1 MRKTLRTS
9 PEQILNGSILPTLL
23 KLSGPAIVAFLFHTT
38 FNFVDRFFVSR
49 LGPVELGALGMAF
62 TVQSILITIG
72 SGTGIG
78 ASSLIARFIGADK
91 NDQANNAAEHS
102 LLIILA
108 FSLIT
113 ITFGPLLTRPLFI
126 LLGASEQMLP
136 YILSYINII
145 LYGSLFQFFAM
156 IGNGIL
162 RGEGNTVTP
171 MQVMILGT
179 LVNII
184 LDPLLIFGIG
194 PFPALGVQGAA
205 LATVIG
211 RAVSC
216 ILLAVSLFGK
226 KNIVVLNMRAFRYQ
240 GAFIRGIFAVGGPT
254 IVGQLSNS
262 LGLSLLFILLRPYGD
277 MAKSAFTLGFTY
289 QQVATLPIIGI
300 AQGTLTMT
308 GQNFGAGKI
317 RRVKLIIEKSLL
329 FCVGVMCAIALVV
342 ILGRG
347 AFVRVFSDV
356 GEVIR
361 IGRTML
367 MIFALGFP
375 FLAARFILAS
385 FFQGM
390 GKGFAAFV
398 INFSYILLFAMPMAL
413 ILSRLIGLEG
423 IWMGIVSGNLLSSV
437 LGAVWAV
444 VAARRLEAGRECQDR
459 TIQESGESG
468 ARP

>member
-9 PEQILNGSILPTLL
+9 PERILGGSILPTLL
-23 KLSGPAIVAFLFHTT
+23 KLSGPAIIAFIFHTT
-38 FNFVDRFFVSR
+38 FNFVDRLFVSR

-78 ASSLIARFIGADK
+78 ASSLIARFIGAGK
-91 NDQANNAAEHS
+91 EEQANNAAEHS

-108 FSLIT
+108 LALIT
-113 ITFGPLLTRPLFI
+113 TIFGPRLTRPLFL
-126 LLGASEQMLP
+126 LLGASGQMLP

-145 LYGSLFQFFAM
+145 LYGSFFQFFSM

-171 MQVMILGT
+171 MQVMVVGT
-179 LVNII
+179 LVNIA

-216 ILLAVSLFGK
+216 IVLATSLFGK
-226 KNIVVLNMRAFRYQ
+226 RNLVVLNMQAFRYQ
-240 GAFIRGIFAVGGPT
+240 GGIIGGIFAVGGPT

-308 GQNFGAGKI
+308 GQNFGAGRI
-317 RRVKLIIEKSLL
+317 GRVKSIVGKSLL
-329 FCVGVMCAIALVV
+329 VCMGVMCAFALIM

-347 AFVRVFSDV
+347 ALVRVFSDV

-361 IGRTML
+361 IGKTML
-367 MIFALGFP
+367 TIFALGFP

-385 FFQGM
+385 FFQGL

-398 INFSYILLFAMPMAL
+398 INFSYILIFAMPLAL
-413 ILSRLIGLEG
+413 LLSRLIGIEG
-423 IWMGIVSGNLLSSV
+423 IWMGIVSGNLLSSI
-437 LGAVWAV
+437 LGAVWA
-444 VAARRLEAGRECQDR
+444 AATSHRLEAGIEEPLPAAQLRE
-459 TIQESGESG
+459 
-468 ARP
+468 

>member
-9 PEQILNGSILPTLL
+9 PEQIQSGPILPTLL

-38 FNFVDRFFVSR
+38 FNFVDRFFVYR
-49 LGPVELGALGMAF
+49 LGEVEGGALVMAF
-62 TVQSILITIG
+62 TVQSVLIGIG

-78 ASSLIARFIGADK
+78 ASSLIARFIGAGK
-91 NDQANNAAEHS
+91 KEQANNAAEHS
-102 LLIILA
+102 LVIIIA

-113 ITFGPLLTRPLFI
+113 TVFGPLLTRPLFT
-126 LLGASEQMLP
+126 LLGASQQMLP
-136 YILSYINII
+136 YILGYINII

-162 RGEGNTVTP
+162 RGEGNTVKP
-171 MQVMILGT
+171 MQVMVLGT
-179 LVNII
+179 LVNIA

-211 RAVSC
+211 RGVSC
-216 ILLAVSLFGK
+216 ILLAASLFGK
-226 KNIVVLNMRAFRYQ
+226 KNLVVLNMRAFRYQ
-240 GAFIRGIFAVGGPT
+240 RAIIRGIFAVGGPT

-262 LGLSLLFILLRPYGD
+262 LGLFLLFFLLKPYGD
-277 MAKSAFTLGFTY
+277 MAKSAFGLGFTY
-289 QQVATLPIIGI
+289 QQVAILPIIGI

-308 GQNFGAGKI
+308 GQNFGAGRI
-317 RRVKLIIEKSLL
+317 GRVKSIVEKSLL
-329 FCVGVMCAIALVV
+329 FCMGVMSALALVM
-342 ILGRG
+342 IMGRE
-347 AFVRVFSDV
+347 AFIRIFSDV

-361 IGRTML
+361 IGRMML

-375 FLAARFILAS
+375 FLAARLILAS
-385 FFQGM
+385 FFQGL

-413 ILSRLIGLEG
+413 LLSRLFGLQG
-423 IWMGIVSGNLLSSV
+423 LWMGIVSGNLLSSI
-437 LGAVWAV
+437 LGAVWV
-444 VAARRLEAGRECQDR
+444 VTAAGKLESETEEPKPAATSRV
-459 TIQESGESG
+459 
-468 ARP
+468 

>member
-9 PEQILNGSILPTLL
+9 PEQIQGGPILQTLL
-23 KLSGPAIVAFLFHTT
+23 KLSAPAIVAFLFHTT

-49 LGPVELGALGMAF
+49 LGAVELGALGMAF
-62 TVQSILITIG
+62 TVQSVLITLG
-72 SGTGIG
+72 AGTGIG
-78 ASSLIARFIGADK
+78 TSSLIARFIGAGK
-91 NDQANNAAEHS
+91 KEQANNAAEHS

-108 FSLIT
+108 LSLFT
-113 ITFGPLLTRPLFI
+113 TVFGPLLTRPLFT

-136 YILSYINII
+136 YILGYINIV
-145 LYGSLFQFFAM
+145 LFGSFFQFFAM

-171 MQVMILGT
+171 MQVMVLGT
-179 LVNII
+179 LVNIA

-216 ILLAVSLFGK
+216 ILLAFSLFGK
-226 KNIVVLNMRAFRYQ
+226 KNLVVLNLKAFHYQ

-254 IVGQLSNS
+254 VVGQLSNS

-289 QQVATLPIIGI
+289 QQVAVLPIIGI
-300 AQGTLTMT
+300 AQGTLTMI

-317 RRVKLIIEKSLL
+317 QRVKSIVEKSLL
-329 FCVGVMCAIALVV
+329 FCMEVMCGFALVM

-347 AFVRVFSDV
+347 SLVRVFSDLP
-356 GEVIR
+356 EVIR

-375 FLAARFILAS
+375 FLSARFILAS
-385 FFQGM
+385 FFQGL

-398 INFSYILLFAMPMAL
+398 INFSYILIFAMPMAL
-413 ILSRLIGLEG
+413 LLSRLIGLQG
-423 IWMGIVSGNLLSSV
+423 IWIGIVSGNLLSSL

-444 VAARRLEAGRECQDR
+444 IAARKLNPETAEQTRAAK
-459 TIQESGESG
+459 SSV
-468 ARP
+468 

>member
-1 MRKTLRTS
+1 MRKTLRTR
-9 PEQILNGSILPTLL
+9 PEQILGGEILPTLL
-23 KLSGPAIVAFLFHTT
+23 KLSVPAIIAFTFHTT
-38 FNFVDRFFVSR
+38 FNFVDRLFVSR
-49 LGPVELGALGMAF
+49 LGAVELGALGMAF

-78 ASSLIARFIGADK
+78 ASSLIARFIGAGKK
-91 NDQANNAAEHS
+91 NKANNAAEHS
-102 LLIILA
+102 LLIILGL
-108 FSLIT
+108 SLFFT
-113 ITFGPLLTRPLFI
+113 ILGPFLTRPLFV

-145 LYGSLFQFFAM
+145 LYGSFFQFFAM
-156 IGNGIL
+156 VGNGIL

-179 LVNII
+179 LVNIV

-205 LATVIG
+205 IATVIG

-226 KNIVVLNMRAFRYQ
+226 KNIVALNMKVFRFE
-240 GAFIRGIFAVGGPT
+240 GSILRGIFAVGGPT

-289 QQVATLPIIGI
+289 QQVAILPIIGI

-308 GQNFGAGKI
+308 GQNFGAQ
-317 RRVKLIIEKSLL
+317 RFQRVKSVVQKSLL
-329 FCVGVMCAIALVV
+329 FCMGIMSVFALVMIV
-342 ILGRG
+342 GREPL
-347 AFVRVFSDV
+347 VRVFSDV
-356 GEVIR
+356 AEVIR

-367 MIFALGFP
+367 LIFAVGFP
-375 FLAARFILAS
+375 FLAARFILSS
-385 FFQGM
+385 FFQGL
-390 GKGFAAFV
+390 GKGFTAFV
-398 INFSYILLFAMPMAL
+398 INFSYIILFAMPLAL
-413 ILSRLIGLEG
+413 LLSRLIGIEG
-423 IWMGIVSGNLLSSV
+423 IWSALVLGNLLSSV
-437 LGAVWAV
+437 LGAVLAV
-444 VAARRLEAGRECQDR
+444 ATGGRLVSLSDTVETAA
-459 TIQESGESG
+459 
-468 ARP
+468 

>member
-1 MRKTLRTS
+1 MRKTLKTS
-9 PEQILNGSILPTLL
+9 PEQIQSGPILPTLL
-23 KLSGPAIVAFLFHTT
+23 KLSAPAIVAFLFHTT
-38 FNFVDRFFVSR
+38 FNFVDRFFVYR
-49 LGPVELGALGMAF
+49 LGEVEGGALVMAF
-62 TVQSILITIG
+62 TVQSVLIGIG

-78 ASSLIARFIGADK
+78 ASSLIARFIGAGK
-91 NDQANNAAEHS
+91 KEQANDAAEHS

-108 FSLIT
+108 LSLIT
-113 ITFGPLLTRPLFI
+113 TIFGPLLTRPLFI

-136 YILSYINII
+136 YVLGYINII
-145 LYGSLFQFFAM
+145 LYGSFFQFFTM

-162 RGEGNTVTP
+162 RGEGNTVKP
-171 MQVMILGT
+171 MQVMVLGT
-179 LVNII
+179 LVNIA

-194 PFPALGVQGAA
+194 PFPVLGVQGAA

-216 ILLAVSLFGK
+216 ILLAVSLLGK
-226 KNIVVLNMRAFRYQ
+226 KNLVVLNMKVFRYQ
-240 GAFIRGIFAVGGPT
+240 GAIIRGIFAVGGPT

-277 MAKSAFTLGFTY
+277 MAKSAFGLGFTY
-289 QQVATLPIIGI
+289 QQVAILPIIGI
-300 AQGTLTMT
+300 AQGTLTMI

-317 RRVKLIIEKSLL
+317 RRVKSIIEKSLV
-329 FCVGVMCAIALVV
+329 FCMSVMGAFVLVM

-347 AFVRVFSDV
+347 SLVRVFSDLP
-356 GEVIR
+356 EVIR

-375 FLAARFILAS
+375 FLAARLILAS
-385 FFQGM
+385 FFQGL

-398 INFSYILLFAMPMAL
+398 INFSYILVFAMPMAL
-413 ILSRLIGLEG
+413 LLSRLIGLEG
-423 IWMGIVSGNLLSSV
+423 IWTGIVSGNLLSSL

-444 VAARRLEAGRECQDR
+444 IAARRLEPQSAQP
-459 TIQESGESG
+459 TPAVASGVQQLGE
-468 ARP
+468 

>member
-1 MRKTLRTS
+1 MRKSLRTS
-9 PEQILNGSILPTLL
+9 PEQIQGGPILPTLL
-23 KLSGPAIVAFLFHTT
+23 KLSVPAIIAFTFHTT
-38 FNFVDRFFVSR
+38 FNFIDRLFVSR
-49 LGPVELGALGMAF
+49 LGAVELGALGMAF

-78 ASSLIARFIGADK
+78 ASSLIARFIGAGRK
-91 NDQANNAAEHS
+91 EQADNAAEHS

-108 FSLIT
+108 LALIT
-113 ITFGPLLTRPLFI
+113 TIFGARLTRPLFI

-136 YILSYINII
+136 YILGYINII
-145 LYGSLFQFFAM
+145 LYGSFFQFFAM

-171 MQVMILGT
+171 MQVMMLGT
-179 LVNII
+179 LVNIV

-211 RAVSC
+211 RAASC
-216 ILLAVSLFGK
+216 ILLATSLFGK
-226 KNIVVLNMRAFRYQ
+226 KNLVELNMRAFRYQ
-240 GAFIRGIFAVGGPT
+240 GAIIRGIFAVGGPT

-289 QQVATLPIIGI
+289 QQVAILPIIGI

-317 RRVKLIIEKSLL
+317 RRVKSIVKKSLL
-329 FCVGVMCAIALVV
+329 FCMGVMCAFALVM

-347 AFVRVFSDV
+347 VFVRVFSDV
-356 GEVIR
+356 VEVIH

-385 FFQGM
+385 FFQGL
-390 GKGFAAFV
+390 GNGLAAFV
-398 INFSYILLFAMPMAL
+398 INFSYILLFAMPLAL
-413 ILSRLIGLEG
+413 LLSRLIGLEG
-423 IWMGIVSGNLLSSV
+423 IWMGLVCGNLLSSV
-437 LGAVWAV
+437 LGAVWV
-444 VAARRLEAGRECQDR
+444 VATSRRLPDPRLQPAPTVQSRG
-459 TIQESGESG
+459 
-468 ARP
+468 

>member
-9 PEQILNGSILPTLL
+9 PERILGGSILPTLL
-23 KLSGPAIVAFLFHTT
+23 KLSGPAIIAFIFHTT
-38 FNFVDRFFVSR
+38 FNFVDRLFVSR

-78 ASSLIARFIGADK
+78 ASSLIARFIGAGK
-91 NDQANNAAEHS
+91 EEQANNAAEHS

-108 FSLIT
+108 LALIT
-113 ITFGPLLTRPLFI
+113 TIFGPRLTRPLFL
-126 LLGASEQMLP
+126 LLGASGQMLP

-145 LYGSLFQFFAM
+145 LYGSFFQFFSM

-162 RGEGNTVTP
+162 RGEGNTVIP
-171 MQVMILGT
+171 MQVMVVGT
-179 LVNII
+179 LVNIA

-216 ILLAVSLFGK
+216 IVLATSLFGK
-226 KNIVVLNMRAFRYQ
+226 RNLVVLNMQAFRYQ
-240 GAFIRGIFAVGGPT
+240 GGIIGGIFAVGGPT

-308 GQNFGAGKI
+308 GQNFGAGRI
-317 RRVKLIIEKSLL
+317 GRVKSIVGKSLL
-329 FCVGVMCAIALVV
+329 VCMGVMCAFALIM

-347 AFVRVFSDV
+347 ALVRVFSDV

-361 IGRTML
+361 IGKTML
-367 MIFALGFP
+367 TIFALGFP

-385 FFQGM
+385 FFQGL

-398 INFSYILLFAMPMAL
+398 INFSYILIFAMPLAL
-413 ILSRLIGLEG
+413 LLSRLIGIEG
-423 IWMGIVSGNLLSSV
+423 IWMGIVSGNLLSSI
-437 LGAVWAV
+437 LGAVWA
-444 VAARRLEAGRECQDR
+444 AATSHRLEAGIEEPLPAAQLRE
-459 TIQESGESG
+459 
-468 ARP
+468 

>member
-9 PEQILNGSILPTLL
+9 PERILGGSILPTLL
-23 KLSGPAIVAFLFHTT
+23 KLSGPAIIAFIFHTT
-38 FNFVDRFFVSR
+38 FNFVDRLFVSR

-78 ASSLIARFIGADK
+78 ASSLIARLIGAGK
-91 NDQANNAAEHS
+91 EEQANNAAEHT
-102 LLIILA
+102 LLIIIALA
-108 FSLIT
+108 LIT
-113 ITFGPLLTRPLFI
+113 TIFGPRLTRPLFL
-126 LLGASEQMLP
+126 LLGASGQMLP

-145 LYGSLFQFFAM
+145 LYGSFFQFFSM

-171 MQVMILGT
+171 MQVMVAGT
-179 LVNII
+179 LINIA

-211 RAVSC
+211 RAASC
-216 ILLAVSLFGK
+216 ILLAASLFGRR
-226 KNIVVLNMRAFRYQ
+226 NLVVLNMRAFRYR
-240 GAFIRGIFAVGGPT
+240 GAIIGAIFAVGGPT

-308 GQNFGAGKI
+308 GQNFGAGRI
-317 RRVKLIIEKSLL
+317 GRVKSIVGKSLL
-329 FCVGVMCAIALVV
+329 LCMGVMCAVALIM

-347 AFVRVFSDV
+347 ALVRVFSDV

-361 IGRTML
+361 IGKTML

-385 FFQGM
+385 FFQGL
-390 GKGFAAFV
+390 GRGFAAFV
-398 INFSYILLFAMPMAL
+398 INFSYILIFAMPLAL
-413 ILSRLIGLEG
+413 LLSRLIGIEG
-423 IWMGIVSGNLLSSV
+423 IWTGIVAGNLLSSI
-437 LGAVWAV
+437 LGAVWA
-444 VAARRLEAGRECQDR
+444 AATSRRLEMGIEEPIPAAQSRE
-459 TIQESGESG
+459 
-468 ARP
+468 

>member
-1 MRKTLRTS
+1 MRKPLRTS
-9 PEQILNGSILPTLL
+9 PEQIQGGPILPTLL
-23 KLSGPAIVAFLFHTT
+23 KLSFPAIIAFALHTT
-38 FNFVDRFFVSR
+38 YNFVDRFFVSR
-49 LGPVELGALGMAF
+49 LGPVEFGALGMAF
-62 TVQSILITIG
+62 TVQSVLITIG

-91 NDQANNAAEHS
+91 KEQADNAAEHT

-108 FSLIT
+108 LSVVFT
-113 ITFGPLLTRPLFI
+113 IAGPLLTRPLFV

-136 YILSYINII
+136 YTLGYINII
-145 LYGSLFQFFAM
+145 LYGSFFQFFAM
-156 IGNGIL
+156 MGNGIL

-171 MQVMILGT
+171 MLVMTVGT
-179 LVNII
+179 LVNIV

-216 ILLAVSLFGK
+216 LVLAVSLFGK
-226 KNIVVLNMRAFRYQ
+226 KNLVVLNMRTFRYQ
-240 GAFIRGIFAVGGPT
+240 GAIIRGIFAVGGPT
-254 IVGQLSNS
+254 TVGQLSNS
-262 LGLSLLFILLRPYGD
+262 LGLMLLFILLRPYGD

-308 GQNFGAGKI
+308 GQNFGAGKME
-317 RRVKLIIEKSLL
+317 RVKSVIEKSLL
-329 FCVGVMCAIALVV
+329 FCVGLMCAFALVM

-347 AFVRVFSDV
+347 ALVRVFSDV
-356 GEVIR
+356 AEVIR

-367 MIFALGFP
+367 MIFAMGFP
-375 FLAARFILAS
+375 FLTARFILAS
-385 FFQGM
+385 YFQGL

-398 INFSYILLFAMPMAL
+398 INFSYILLFAMPLAL
-413 ILSRLIGLEG
+413 LLSRLIGLEG
-423 IWMGIVSGNLLSSV
+423 IWIGIVSGNLLSSV

-444 VAARRLEAGRECQDR
+444 VTSRRLPYPRLQPAPTVQSRR
-459 TIQESGESG
+459 
-468 ARP
+468 

>member
-9 PEQILNGSILPTLL
+9 PERILGGSILPTLL
-23 KLSGPAIVAFLFHTT
+23 KLSGPAIIAFIFHTT
-38 FNFVDRFFVSR
+38 FNFVDRLFVSR

-78 ASSLIARFIGADK
+78 ASSLIARFIGAGK
-91 NDQANNAAEHS
+91 EEQANNAAEHS

-108 FSLIT
+108 LALIT
-113 ITFGPLLTRPLFI
+113 TIFGPRLTRPLFL
-126 LLGASEQMLP
+126 LLGASGQMLP

-145 LYGSLFQFFAM
+145 LYGSFFQFFSM

-162 RGEGNTVTP
+162 RGEGNTVIP
-171 MQVMILGT
+171 MQVMVVGT
-179 LVNII
+179 LVNIA

-211 RAVSC
+211 RAASC
-216 ILLAVSLFGK
+216 IVLATSLFGK
-226 KNIVVLNMRAFRYQ
+226 RNLVVLNMQAFRYQ
-240 GAFIRGIFAVGGPT
+240 GGIIGGIFAVGGPT

-308 GQNFGAGKI
+308 GQNFGAGRI
-317 RRVKLIIEKSLL
+317 GRVKSIVGKSLL
-329 FCVGVMCAIALVV
+329 VCMGVMCAFALIM

-347 AFVRVFSDV
+347 ALVRVFSDV

-361 IGRTML
+361 IGKTML
-367 MIFALGFP
+367 TIFALGFP

-385 FFQGM
+385 FFQGL

-398 INFSYILLFAMPMAL
+398 INFSYILIFAMPLAL
-413 ILSRLIGLEG
+413 LLSRLIGIEG
-423 IWMGIVSGNLLSSV
+423 IWTGIVAGNLLSSI
-437 LGAVWAV
+437 LGAVWA
-444 VAARRLEAGRECQDR
+444 AATSRRLEAGIEEPIPAAQSRE
-459 TIQESGESG
+459 
-468 ARP
+468 

>member
-1 MRKTLRTS
+1 MRKSLRTS
-9 PEQILNGSILPTLL
+9 PEQIQLGPILPTLL
-23 KLSGPAIVAFLFHTT
+23 KLSVPAIIAFTFQTT
-38 FNFVDRFFVSR
+38 FNFIDRLFVSR
-49 LGPVELGALGMAF
+49 LGAVELGALGMAF

-78 ASSLIARFIGADK
+78 ASSLIARFIGAGRK
-91 NDQANNAAEHS
+91 EQADNAAEHS

-108 FSLIT
+108 LALIT
-113 ITFGPLLTRPLFI
+113 TIFGPRLTRPLFI

-136 YILSYINII
+136 YILGYINII

-171 MQVMILGT
+171 MQVMMLGT
-179 LVNII
+179 LVNIV
-184 LDPLLIFGIG
+184 LDPLMIFGIG

-211 RAVSC
+211 RAASC
-216 ILLAVSLFGK
+216 ILLAFSLFGK
-226 KNIVVLNMRAFRYQ
+226 KNLVELNMRAFRYQ
-240 GAFIRGIFAVGGPT
+240 GAIIRGIFAVGGPT

-289 QQVATLPIIGI
+289 QQVAILPIIGI

-317 RRVKLIIEKSLL
+317 RRVKSIVKKSLL
-329 FCVGVMCAIALVV
+329 FCMGVMCAFALVM

-347 AFVRVFSDV
+347 VFVRVFSDV
-356 GEVIR
+356 AEVIR

-385 FFQGM
+385 FFQGL
-390 GKGFAAFV
+390 GNGLAAFV
-398 INFSYILLFAMPMAL
+398 INFSYILLFAMPLAL
-413 ILSRLIGLEG
+413 LLSRLIGLEG
-423 IWMGIVSGNLLSSV
+423 IWMGLVCGNLLSSV
-437 LGAVWAV
+437 LGAVWTV
-444 VAARRLEAGRECQDR
+444 TTSRRLPTLRLQPAPTVQSRG
-459 TIQESGESG
+459 
-468 ARP
+468 

>member
-1 MRKTLRTS
+1 MRKTLRTR
-9 PEQILNGSILPTLL
+9 PEQILGGEILPTLL
-23 KLSGPAIVAFLFHTT
+23 KLSVPAIIAFTFHTT
-38 FNFVDRFFVSR
+38 FNFVDRLFVSR

-78 ASSLIARFIGADK
+78 ASSLIARFIGAGKKDK
-91 NDQANNAAEHS
+91 ANNAAEHT
-102 LLIILA
+102 LLIILGLSVV
-108 FSLIT
+108 FT
-113 ITFGPLLTRPLFI
+113 ILGPFLTRPLFV

-145 LYGSLFQFFAM
+145 LYGSFFQLFAM

-179 LVNII
+179 LVNIV

-205 LATVIG
+205 IATVIG

-226 KNIVVLNMRAFRYQ
+226 KNMVVLNMKVFRYE
-240 GAFIRGIFAVGGPT
+240 GSIVRGIFAVGGPT

-289 QQVATLPIIGI
+289 QQVAILPIIGI

-308 GQNFGAGKI
+308 GQNFGAKKFQ
-317 RRVKLIIEKSLL
+317 RVKSVVQKSLL
-329 FCVGVMCAIALVV
+329 FCMGIMSVFALVM

-347 AFVRVFSDV
+347 VFVRVFSDV
-356 GEVIR
+356 AEVIR

-367 MIFALGFP
+367 LIFALGFP
-375 FLAARFILAS
+375 FLAARFILS
-385 FFQGM
+385 TFFQGL
-390 GKGFAAFV
+390 GKGFTAFV
-398 INFSYILLFAMPMAL
+398 INFSYIILFAMPLAL
-413 ILSRLIGLEG
+413 LLSRLIGIEG
-423 IWMGIVSGNLLSSV
+423 IWSALVLGNLLSSV

-444 VAARRLEAGRECQDR
+444 STGGRMVADTVETAAQRKPA
-459 TIQESGESG
+459 
-468 ARP
+468 

>member
-9 PEQILNGSILPTLL
+9 PERILGGSILPTLL
-23 KLSGPAIVAFLFHTT
+23 KLSGPAIIAFIFHTT
-38 FNFVDRFFVSR
+38 FNFVDRLFVSR

-78 ASSLIARFIGADK
+78 ASSLIARFIGAGK
-91 NDQANNAAEHS
+91 EEQANNAAEHS

-108 FSLIT
+108 LALIT
-113 ITFGPLLTRPLFI
+113 TIFGPRLTRPLFL
-126 LLGASEQMLP
+126 LLGASGQMLP

-145 LYGSLFQFFAM
+145 LYGSFFQFFSM

-162 RGEGNTVTP
+162 RGEGNTVIP
-171 MQVMILGT
+171 MQVMVVGT
-179 LVNII
+179 LVNIA

-216 ILLAVSLFGK
+216 IVLATSLFGK
-226 KNIVVLNMRAFRYQ
+226 RNLVVLNMQAFRYQ
-240 GAFIRGIFAVGGPT
+240 GGIIGGIFAVGGPT

-308 GQNFGAGKI
+308 GQNFGAGRI
-317 RRVKLIIEKSLL
+317 GRVKSIVGKSLL
-329 FCVGVMCAIALVV
+329 VCMGVMCAFALIM

-347 AFVRVFSDV
+347 ALVRVFSDV

-361 IGRTML
+361 IGKTML
-367 MIFALGFP
+367 TIFALGFP

-385 FFQGM
+385 FFQGL

-398 INFSYILLFAMPMAL
+398 INFSYILIFAMPLAL
-413 ILSRLIGLEG
+413 LLSRLIGIEG
-423 IWMGIVSGNLLSSV
+423 IWTGIVAGNLLSSI
-437 LGAVWAV
+437 LGAVWA
-444 VAARRLEAGRECQDR
+444 AATSRRLEAGIEEPIPAAQSRE
-459 TIQESGESG
+459 
-468 ARP
+468 

>member
-9 PEQILNGSILPTLL
+9 PERILGGSILPTLL
-23 KLSGPAIVAFLFHTT
+23 KLSGPAIIAFIFHTT
-38 FNFVDRFFVSR
+38 FNFVDRLFVSR

-78 ASSLIARFIGADK
+78 ASSLIARFIGAGK
-91 NDQANNAAEHS
+91 EEQANNAAEHS

-108 FSLIT
+108 LALIT
-113 ITFGPLLTRPLFI
+113 TIFGPRLTRPLFL
-126 LLGASEQMLP
+126 LLGASGQMLP

-145 LYGSLFQFFAM
+145 LYGSFFQFFSM

-162 RGEGNTVTP
+162 RGEGNTVIP
-171 MQVMILGT
+171 MQVMVVGT
-179 LVNII
+179 LVNIA

-216 ILLAVSLFGK
+216 IVLATSLFGK
-226 KNIVVLNMRAFRYQ
+226 RNLVVLNMQAFRYQ
-240 GAFIRGIFAVGGPT
+240 GGIIGGIFAVGGPT

-308 GQNFGAGKI
+308 GQNFGAGRI
-317 RRVKLIIEKSLL
+317 GRVKSIVGKSLL
-329 FCVGVMCAIALVV
+329 VCMGVMCAFALIM

-347 AFVRVFSDV
+347 ALVRVFSDV

-361 IGRTML
+361 IGKTML
-367 MIFALGFP
+367 TIFALGFP

-385 FFQGM
+385 FFQGL
-390 GKGFAAFV
+390 GRGFAAFV
-398 INFSYILLFAMPMAL
+398 INFSYILIFAMPLAL
-413 ILSRLIGLEG
+413 LLSRLIGIEG
-423 IWMGIVSGNLLSSV
+423 IWTGIVAGNLLSSI
-437 LGAVWAV
+437 LGAVWA
-444 VAARRLEAGRECQDR
+444 AATSRRLEAGIEEPIPAAQSRE
-459 TIQESGESG
+459 
-468 ARP
+468 

>member
-1 MRKTLRTS
+1 MRKTLRTR
-9 PEQILNGSILPTLL
+9 PEQILGGKILPTLL
-23 KLSGPAIVAFLFHTT
+23 KLSVPAIIAFTFHTT
-38 FNFVDRFFVSR
+38 FNFVDRLFVSR
-49 LGPVELGALGMAF
+49 LGAIELGALGMAF

-78 ASSLIARFIGADK
+78 ASSLIARFIGAGKKDK
-91 NDQANNAAEHS
+91 ANNTAEHT
-102 LLIILA
+102 LLIILGL
-108 FSLIT
+108 SLFFT
-113 ITFGPLLTRPLFI
+113 ILGPFLTRPLFV

-136 YILSYINII
+136 YILSYVNIV
-145 LYGSLFQFFAM
+145 LYGSFFQFFAM

-179 LVNII
+179 LVNIA

-205 LATVIG
+205 IATVIG

-216 ILLAVSLFGK
+216 ILLTVSLFGT

-240 GAFIRGIFAVGGPT
+240 GAILRGIFAVGGPT

-289 QQVATLPIIGI
+289 QQVAILPIIGI
-300 AQGTLTMT
+300 AQGSLTMT
-308 GQNFGAGKI
+308 GQNFGAKEF
-317 RRVKLIIEKSLL
+317 RRVRAVIQKSLL
-329 FCVGVMCAIALVV
+329 FCMVLMSVFALVMIV
-342 ILGRG
+342 GRG
-347 AFVRVFSDV
+347 SLVRVFSDV
-356 GEVIR
+356 AEVIR
-361 IGRTML
+361 IGRSML
-367 MIFALGFP
+367 LIFALGFP
-375 FLAARFILAS
+375 FVAARFILSS
-385 FFQGM
+385 FFQGL

-398 INFSYILLFAMPMAL
+398 INFSYIILFAMPLAL
-413 ILSRLIGLEG
+413 LLSRVIGIEG
-423 IWMGIVSGNLLSSV
+423 IWIGIVAGNLLSSV

-444 VAARRLEAGRECQDR
+444 VTGSRLE
-459 TIQESGESG
+459 TNTV
-468 ARP
+468 

>member
-9 PEQILNGSILPTLL
+9 PERILGGSILPTLL
-23 KLSGPAIVAFLFHTT
+23 KLSGPAIIAFIFHTT
-38 FNFVDRFFVSR
+38 FNFVDRLFVSR

-78 ASSLIARFIGADK
+78 ASSLIARFIGAGK
-91 NDQANNAAEHS
+91 EEQANNAAEHS

-108 FSLIT
+108 LALIT
-113 ITFGPLLTRPLFI
+113 TIFGPRLTRPLFL
-126 LLGASEQMLP
+126 LLGASGQMLP

-145 LYGSLFQFFAM
+145 LYGSFFQFFSM

-171 MQVMILGT
+171 MRVMVVGT
-179 LVNII
+179 LVNIA

-216 ILLAVSLFGK
+216 IVLAVSLFGK
-226 KNIVVLNMRAFRYQ
+226 KNVVVLNMRDFRYQ
-240 GAFIRGIFAVGGPT
+240 GAIIRGIFAVGGPT

-262 LGLSLLFILLRPYGD
+262 LGLFLVFVLLRLYGD

-289 QQVATLPIIGI
+289 QQLAILPIIGI
-300 AQGTLTMT
+300 AQGTLTMA

-317 RRVKLIIEKSLL
+317 GRVKSVIEKSLL
-329 FCVGVMCAIALVV
+329 FCMGIMCIAALIM

-356 GEVIR
+356 AEVIR

-367 MIFALGFP
+367 LIFALGFP
-375 FLAARFILAS
+375 FLAARLILAS
-385 FFQGM
+385 FFQGL

-398 INFSYILLFAMPMAL
+398 INFSYILLFAMPLAL
-413 ILSRLIGLEG
+413 LLSRLIGLEG
-423 IWMGIVSGNLLSSV
+423 VWIGIVAGNLLSSV
-437 LGAVWAV
+437 LGAVWT
-444 VAARRLEAGRECQDR
+444 AAASRRLDSDVEE
-459 TIQESGESG
+459 TIPAAQ
-468 ARP
+468 PVK

>member
-9 PEQILNGSILPTLL
+9 PERILGGSILPTLL
-23 KLSGPAIVAFLFHTT
+23 KLSGPAIIAFIFHTT
-38 FNFVDRFFVSR
+38 FNFVDRLFVSR

-78 ASSLIARFIGADK
+78 ASSLIARFIGAGK
-91 NDQANNAAEHS
+91 EEQANNAAEHS

-108 FSLIT
+108 LALIT
-113 ITFGPLLTRPLFI
+113 TIFGPRLTRPLFL
-126 LLGASEQMLP
+126 LLGASGQMLP

-145 LYGSLFQFFAM
+145 LYGSFFQFFSM

-162 RGEGNTVTP
+162 RGEGNTVIP
-171 MQVMILGT
+171 MQVMVVGT
-179 LVNII
+179 LVNIA

-216 ILLAVSLFGK
+216 IVLATSLFGK
-226 KNIVVLNMRAFRYQ
+226 RNLVVLNMQAFRYQ
-240 GAFIRGIFAVGGPT
+240 GGIIGGIFAVGGPT

-308 GQNFGAGKI
+308 GQNFGAGRI
-317 RRVKLIIEKSLL
+317 GRVKSIVGKSLL
-329 FCVGVMCAIALVV
+329 VCMGVMCAFALIM

-347 AFVRVFSDV
+347 ALVRVFSDV

-361 IGRTML
+361 IGKTML
-367 MIFALGFP
+367 TIFALGFP

-385 FFQGM
+385 FFQGL

-398 INFSYILLFAMPMAL
+398 INFSYILIFAMPLAL
-413 ILSRLIGLEG
+413 LLSRLIGIEG
-423 IWMGIVSGNLLSSV
+423 IWTGIVAGNLLSSI
-437 LGAVWAV
+437 LGAVWA
-444 VAARRLEAGRECQDR
+444 AATSRRLEMGIEEPIPAAQSRE
-459 TIQESGESG
+459 
-468 ARP
+468 

>member
-1 MRKTLRTS
+1 MPKTLRTS
-9 PEQILNGSILPTLL
+9 PEQIQGGPILPTLL

-49 LGPVELGALGMAF
+49 LGAVELGALGMAF
-62 TVQSILITIG
+62 TVQSVLITLG
-72 SGTGIG
+72 AGTGIG
-78 ASSLIARFIGADK
+78 TSSLIARFIGAGK
-91 NDQANNAAEHS
+91 KERANNAAEHS

-108 FSLIT
+108 LSLIT
-113 ITFGPLLTRPLFI
+113 TIFGPLLTRPLFT

-136 YILSYINII
+136 YILGYINIV
-145 LYGSLFQFFAM
+145 LYGSLFQFFSM

-179 LVNII
+179 LVNIA

-216 ILLAVSLFGK
+216 ILLAFSLFGK
-226 KNIVVLNMRAFRYQ
+226 KNLVVLNLKAFHYQ

-254 IVGQLSNS
+254 VVGQLSNS

-289 QQVATLPIIGI
+289 QQVAILPIIGI
-300 AQGTLTMT
+300 AQGTLTMI

-317 RRVKLIIEKSLL
+317 QRVKSIVEKSLV
-329 FCVGVMCAIALVV
+329 FCMGVMCGFALVM

-347 AFVRVFSDV
+347 SLVRVFSDLPD
-356 GEVIR
+356 VIR

-385 FFQGM
+385 FFQGL

-398 INFSYILLFAMPMAL
+398 INFSYILVFAMPMAL
-413 ILSRLIGLEG
+413 LLSRLIGLEG
-423 IWMGIVSGNLLSSV
+423 IWTGIVSGNLLSSV
-437 LGAVWAV
+437 LGAVWALI
-444 VAARRLEAGRECQDR
+444 AARKLESEPVEPATAVKSRV
-459 TIQESGESG
+459 
-468 ARP
+468 

>member
-1 MRKTLRTS
+1 MRKTLRTR
-9 PEQILNGSILPTLL
+9 PEQILGGKILPTLL
-23 KLSGPAIVAFLFHTT
+23 RLSVPAIIAFTFHTT
-38 FNFVDRFFVSR
+38 FNFVDRLFVSR
-49 LGPVELGALGMAF
+49 LGAIELGALGMAF

-78 ASSLIARFIGADK
+78 ASSLIARFIGAGKKDK
-91 NDQANNAAEHS
+91 ANNTAEHT
-102 LLIILA
+102 LLIILGL
-108 FSLIT
+108 SLFFT
-113 ITFGPLLTRPLFI
+113 ILGPFLTRPLFV

-136 YILSYINII
+136 YILSYINIV
-145 LYGSLFQFFAM
+145 LYGSFFQFFAM

-179 LVNII
+179 LVNIV

-205 LATVIG
+205 IATVIG

-216 ILLAVSLFGK
+216 ILLTVSLFGT

-240 GAFIRGIFAVGGPT
+240 GSILRGIFAVGGPT

-289 QQVATLPIIGI
+289 QQVAILPIIGI
-300 AQGTLTMT
+300 AQGSLTMT
-308 GQNFGAGKI
+308 GQNFGAKEF
-317 RRVKLIIEKSLL
+317 RRVRAVIQKSLL
-329 FCVGVMCAIALVV
+329 FCMVLMSAFALVMIV
-342 ILGRG
+342 GRG
-347 AFVRVFSDV
+347 SLVRVFSDV
-356 GEVIR
+356 AEVIR
-361 IGRTML
+361 IGRSML
-367 MIFALGFP
+367 LIFALGFP
-375 FLAARFILAS
+375 FVAARFILSS
-385 FFQGM
+385 FFQGL

-398 INFSYILLFAMPMAL
+398 INFSYIILFAMPLAL
-413 ILSRLIGLEG
+413 LLSRVIGIEG
-423 IWMGIVSGNLLSSV
+423 IWIGIVAGNLLSSV

-444 VAARRLEAGRECQDR
+444 VTGSRLE
-459 TIQESGESG
+459 TNTV
-468 ARP
+468 

>member
-9 PEQILNGSILPTLL
+9 PERILGGSILPTLL
-23 KLSGPAIVAFLFHTT
+23 KLSGPAIIAFIFHTT
-38 FNFVDRFFVSR
+38 FNFVDRLFVSR

-78 ASSLIARFIGADK
+78 ASSLIARLIGAGK
-91 NDQANNAAEHS
+91 EEQANNAAEHT
-102 LLIILA
+102 LLIIIALA
-108 FSLIT
+108 LIT
-113 ITFGPLLTRPLFI
+113 TIFGPRLTRPLFL
-126 LLGASEQMLP
+126 LLGASGQMLP

-145 LYGSLFQFFAM
+145 LYGSFFQFFSM

-171 MQVMILGT
+171 MQVMVVGT
-179 LVNII
+179 LVNIA

-216 ILLAVSLFGK
+216 IVLAASLFGK
-226 KNIVVLNMRAFRYQ
+226 RNLVVLNMRAFRYR
-240 GAFIRGIFAVGGPT
+240 GAIIGAIFAVGGPT

-308 GQNFGAGKI
+308 GQNFGAGRI
-317 RRVKLIIEKSLL
+317 GRVKSIVGKSLL
-329 FCVGVMCAIALVV
+329 LCMGIMCAVALIM

-347 AFVRVFSDV
+347 ALVRVFSDV

-361 IGRTML
+361 IGKTML
-367 MIFALGFP
+367 TIFALGFP

-385 FFQGM
+385 FFQGL
-390 GKGFAAFV
+390 GRGFAAFV
-398 INFSYILLFAMPMAL
+398 INFSYILIFAMPLAL
-413 ILSRLIGLEG
+413 LLSRLIGIEG
-423 IWMGIVSGNLLSSV
+423 IWTGIVAGNLLSSI
-437 LGAVWAV
+437 LGAVWA
-444 VAARRLEAGRECQDR
+444 AATSRRLEMGIEEPIPAAQSRE
-459 TIQESGESG
+459 
-468 ARP
+468 